1 MLFEYDVNFLT
12 YSDYLW
18 LLSFGDDVSYKLSI
32 WTWLRNNISY
42 SWKTTQIVARY
53 LRIKVN

>member
-32 WTWLRNNISY
+32 WTWLRNNISC